1 MEDFLADLGPK
12 LGTMIFFLAAFLAVV
27 AGVLLIAERSPRSV
41 REKVQIGV
49 FAGPALLLLAV
60 FLVYPA
66 VRTLWL
72 SLLDR
77 QGEAF
82 VGLTNYLW
90 VFNDPQSFTTIR
102 NTLIWV
108 VLTPLLSTG
117 IGLIYAILI
126 DRSRFESVAKSLLF
140 MPVSISFV
148 GAGIIWK
155 FVYAQRP
162 ETSDQIGLAN
172 QVLIWLDKLPLIE
185 AAPMNFLNN
194 APANSLFLILV
205 MIWIQ
210 AGFAMVLLSAA
221 IKAIPGD
228 IVEAARLDGVNAWQM
243 FRSVTIPSIR
253 PTLVVVLTTITIG
266 VLKVFDIVRTMT
278 GGQFDTSVVA
288 NAMYDQSFVFGE
300 SGRGGALAVLIFVLV
315 IPIVVYNIRQL
326 NEARSVR

>member
-1 MEDFLADLGPK
+1 VVEQFLADLGPK
-12 LGTMIFFLAAFLAVV
+12 LGTMTFFLAAFLAVV
-27 AGVLLIAERSPRSV
+27 AAVLLLAERSPKSV
-41 REKVQIGV
+41 RERVQIGV
-49 FAGPALLLLAV
+49 FAGPALLLLSI
-60 FLVYPA
+60 FLIYPA
-66 VRTLWL
+66 LRTLWL

-77 QGEAF
+77 RGEEF
-82 VGLTNYLW
+82 VGLTNYVW
-90 VFNDPQSFTTIR
+90 VFQDPNSFTTIR

-117 IGLIYAILI
+117 IGLTYAILI

-162 ETSDQIGLAN
+162 ADFDQIGLAN
-172 QVLIWLDKLPLIE
+172 QVLIWFGGE
-185 AAPMNFLNN
+185 PMNFLNN
-194 APANSLFLILV
+194 APVNTLFLIVV

-221 IKAIPGD
+221 IKAIPAD

-315 IPIVVYNIRQL
+315 VPIVIYNIRQL
-326 NEARSVR
+326 NEARSLR

>member
-1 MEDFLADLGPK
+1 VEQFLADLGPK
-12 LGTMIFFLAAFLAVV
+12 LGTMTFFLAAFLAVV
-27 AGVLLIAERSPRSV
+27 AAVLLLAERSPKSV
-41 REKVQIGV
+41 RERVQIGV
-49 FAGPALLLLAV
+49 FAGPALLLLSI
-60 FLVYPA
+60 FLIYPA
-66 VRTLWL
+66 LRTLWL

-77 QGEAF
+77 RGEEF
-82 VGLTNYLW
+82 VGLTNYVW
-90 VFNDPQSFTTIR
+90 VFQDPNSFTTIR

-117 IGLIYAILI
+117 IGLTYAILI

-162 ETSDQIGLAN
+162 ADFDQIGLAN
-172 QVLIWLDKLPLIE
+172 QVLIWFGGE
-185 AAPMNFLNN
+185 PMNFLNN
-194 APANSLFLILV
+194 APVNTLFLIVV

-221 IKAIPGD
+221 IKAIPAD

-315 IPIVVYNIRQL
+315 VPIVIYNIRQL
-326 NEARSVR
+326 NEARSLR

>member
-27 AGVLLIAERSPRSV
+27 AAVLLLAERSPKSV
-41 REKVQIGV
+41 RERVQIGV
-49 FAGPALLLLAV
+49 FAGPALLLLGI

-66 VRTLWL
+66 LRTLWL

-82 VGLTNYLW
+82 VGLENYVW
-90 VFNDPQSFTTIR
+90 VFQDPNSFTTIR

-162 ETSDQIGLAN
+162 AELDQIGLAN
-172 QVLIWLDKLPLIE
+172 QLRIWFGAE
-185 AAPMNFLNN
+185 PMNFLNN
-194 APANSLFLILV
+194 APANTLFLILV

-221 IKAIPGD
+221 IKAIPTD

-315 IPIVVYNIRQL
+315 IPIVIYNIRQL

>member
-12 LGTMIFFLAAFLAVV
+12 LGTMTFFLAAFLAVV
-27 AGVLLIAERSPRSV
+27 AAVLLLAEKSPKSI

-49 FAGPALLLLAV
+49 FAGPALLLLGI

-66 VRTLWL
+66 LRTAWL
-72 SLLDR
+72 SLLDK

-82 VGLTNYLW
+82 VGLSNYVW
-90 VFNDPQSFTTIR
+90 IFNDPQSFITIR

-162 ETSDQIGLAN
+162 ENVDQIGLAN
-172 QVLIWLDKLPLIE
+172 QVLIWFGSEPR
-185 AAPMNFLNN
+185 NFLNN
-194 APANSLFLILV
+194 APMNSFFLIVV

-221 IKAIPGD
+221 IKAIPAD

-288 NAMYDQSFVFGE
+288 NAMYDQSFRFGE
-300 SGRGGALAVLIFVLV
+300 PGRGGALAVLIFVLV
-315 IPIVVYNIRQL
+315 IPVVVYNIRQL
-326 NEARSVR
+326 NQSRSVR

>member
-1 MEDFLADLGPK
+1 M
-12 LGTMIFFLAAFLAVV
+12 
-27 AGVLLIAERSPRSV
+27 
-41 REKVQIGV
+41 
-49 FAGPALLLLAV
+49 
-60 FLVYPA
+60 
-66 VRTLWL
+66 
-72 SLLDR
+72 
-77 QGEAF
+77 
-82 VGLTNYLW
+82 
-90 VFNDPQSFTTIR
+90 
-102 NTLIWV
+102 
-108 VLTPLLSTG
+108 LTPLLSTA
-117 IGLIYAILI
+117 IGLLYAILI

-162 ETSDQIGLAN
+162 ETAEQIGLFN
-172 QVLIWLDKLPLIE
+172 QVLIWTGGEPR
-185 AAPMNFLNN
+185 NFLNN
-194 APANSLFLILV
+194 APVNTLFLILV

-221 IKAIPGD
+221 IKAIPAD

-288 NAMYDQSFVFGE
+288 NAMYDQSFRFGE
-300 SGRGGALAVLIFVLV
+300 PGRGGALAVLIFVLV
-315 IPIVVYNIRQL
+315 IPVVVYNIRQL

>member
-12 LGTMIFFLAAFLAVV
+12 FGTMIFFLAAFLAVI
-27 AGVLLIAERSPRSV
+27 AAVLLLAERSPKSI
-41 REKVQIGV
+41 RERVQIGV

-66 VRTLWL
+66 LRTGWL
-72 SLLDR
+72 SLLDK

-82 VGLTNYLW
+82 VGLANYAW
-90 VFNDPQSFTTIR
+90 IFTGPPVVHHDPQHPD
-102 NTLIWV
+102 LGGA
-108 VLTPLLSTG
+108 TPLLSTG
-117 IGLIYAILI
+117 IGLLYAILI

-162 ETSDQIGLAN
+162 ETAEQIGLFN
-172 QVLIWLDKLPLIE
+172 QVLIWFGSEPR
-185 AAPMNFLNN
+185 NFLNN
-194 APANSLFLILV
+194 APVNTLFLILV

-243 FRSVTIPSIR
+243 FRSVTVPSIR

-288 NAMYDQSFVFGE
+288 NAMYDQSFRFGE
-300 SGRGGALAVLIFVLV
+300 PGRGGALAVLIFVLV
-315 IPIVVYNIRQL
+315 IPVVIYNIRQL